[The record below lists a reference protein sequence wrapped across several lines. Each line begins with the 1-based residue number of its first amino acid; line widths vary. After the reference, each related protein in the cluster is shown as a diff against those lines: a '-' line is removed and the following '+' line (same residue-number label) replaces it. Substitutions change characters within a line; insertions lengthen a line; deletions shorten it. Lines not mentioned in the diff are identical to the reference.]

1 MSISETIGYVL
12 AMVIIYVAIQVL
24 TGNGKKLLDRVKLAF
39 TYYLGRGS

>member
-1 MSISETIGYVL
+1 MSEAIGTAL
-12 AMVIIYVAIQVL
+12 ACVIIYVAIQVL